1 MWWAGHVRGWLEG
14 ARPVTK
20 PNRRPKPRRKLPPE
34 VLNPDEVGALLAALK
49 GDCYIQIRN
58 RALIA
63 VLYRSGLRIAEAL
76 SLYPKDVDPGRSSI
90 RVLRGKGGKSRT
102 VGIDAGGLA
111 MLTPWLERRTRMGF
125 NGVHPLF
132 CSGWGKPLATGYV
145 RRMLPTL
152 ARRAGIAK
160 RVHAHGLR
168 HTHAAELREEGVD
181 IGVISKQLGHSDI
194 STTARYLDHIAPW
207 AVVEAVRA
215 REWMSDISHA

>member
-1 MWWAGHVRGWLEG
+1 M
-14 ARPVTK
+14 TK
-20 PNRRPKPRRKLPPE
+20 PNRRPNPRRKLPPE
-34 VLNPDEVGALLAALK
+34 VLNPDEVGALLEALT
-49 GDCYIQIRN
+49 GDCYIQVRN

-76 SLYPKDVDPGRSSI
+76 SLQPKDVDPDRSSI

-111 MLTPWLERRTRMGF
+111 MLGPWLQRREQMGF
-125 NGVHPLF
+125 NGMHPLF
-132 CSGWGKPLATGYV
+132 CSGWGQPLGTGYI

-215 REWMSDISHA
+215 RCWRENVERRAS